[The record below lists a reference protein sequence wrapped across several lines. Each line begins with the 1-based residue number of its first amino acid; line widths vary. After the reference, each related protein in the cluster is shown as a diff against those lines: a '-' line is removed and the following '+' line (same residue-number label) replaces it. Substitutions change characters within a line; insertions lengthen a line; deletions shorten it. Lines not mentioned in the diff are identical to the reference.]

1 MDEAAANFHC
11 YKKRMSVTNGL
22 IGKSFGKYANRRE
35 LYDMSSDIT
44 DKSKECCY
52 CQSYKD
58 CFICKAFF
66 YLTAICKLGRHLAWE
81 KNPKIKEF

>member
-22 IGKSFGKYANRRE
+22 IGKSFGKYANRRK

-44 DKSKECCY
+44 DKSKKYCCS
-52 CQSYKD
+52 QSQ
-58 CFICKAFF
+58 
-66 YLTAICKLGRHLAWE
+66 
-81 KNPKIKEF
+81 